1 MNTVAKKQLVVFC
14 DFDGTI
20 TEKDNIV
27 AIFDHFQP
35 TGYREWIQEL
45 MDGKISIKTCVG
57 GLFEML
63 PTSNREAIERQAI
76 DPVRIRAGFAEWLSF
91 CKDHHVSFYVT
102 SGGIDFFVYPL
113 LAPFDIERDHIYCNA
128 SDFSGDQIKIVWP
141 HQCDEHCSRDCGMC
155 KPSVM
160 RHFPV
165 DQFTRIVIGDGITD
179 VAAAQ
184 LADRVYA
191 RSSLLKYCESNGIA
205 SVPYQ
210 TFTDIQQDLERW
222 MLQNA

>member
-1 MNTVAKKQLVVFC
+1 MSMEQKPVVVFC

-35 TGYREWIQEL
+35 NGYRELIQEL

-63 PTSNREAIERQAI
+63 PTSNRATIERQAI
-76 DPVRIRAGFAEWLSF
+76 DPVRIRSGFLEWLDF
-91 CKDHHVSFYVT
+91 CKDRHIAFYVT

-113 LAPFDIERDHIYCNA
+113 LAPYPIARDHIYCNA
-128 SDFSGDQIKIVWP
+128 SDFSGDQIRIVWP
-141 HQCDEHCSRDCGMC
+141 HPCDAHCERDCGMC
-155 KPSVM
+155 KPTVM
-160 RHFPV
+160 RQFPKE
-165 DQFTRIVIGDGITD
+165 QFTRIVIGDGITD
-179 VAAAQ
+179 VAAAK

-191 RSSLLKYCESNGIA
+191 RSSLLKYCQENEIPC
-205 SVPYQ
+205 VPFQ
-210 TFTDIQQDLERW
+210 TFTDIQQDVERW
-222 MLQNA
+222 LLQHA